1 MNAIDVAQYYN
12 ITIWGH
18 NLYLFISISTRCNQ
32 SIILTSLLVI
42 FYCVL
47 NLYRCL
53 YPLILS
59 TQQTNKLLAAQTPLL
74 YVQVQMSIDT
84 Q

>member
-1 MNAIDVAQYYN
+1 VNAIDVAQN

-18 NLYLFISISTRCNQ
+18 NFYVFISNSTRCNQ
-32 SIILTSLLVI
+32 STIRTALLVI

-47 NLYRCL
+47 NVYCCL

-59 TQQTNKLLAAQTPLL
+59 TQQIKKLLFAQTPLL
-74 YVQVQMSIDT
+74 NVQVQISIDT

>member
-1 MNAIDVAQYYN
+1 MNTIDVAQN

-18 NLYLFISISTRCNQ
+18 DFYVFISISTRCNQ
-32 SIILTSLLVI
+32 STIRTALLVI

-47 NLYRCL
+47 NVYCCL

-59 TQQTNKLLAAQTPLL
+59 TKQINKLLVAQTPLL
-74 YVQVQMSIDT
+74 SVQVQISIDSL
-84 Q
+84 

>member
-1 MNAIDVAQYYN
+1 MNAMDVAQN
-12 ITIWGH
+12 ITICGH
-18 NLYLFISISTRCNQ
+18 NFYVFISISVHCNQ
-32 SIILTSLLVI
+32 STILTALLVI
-42 FYCVL
+42 FYCLL
-47 NLYRCL
+47 NVYCCL

-59 TQQTNKLLAAQTPLL
+59 TQQINELLVAQTPLL